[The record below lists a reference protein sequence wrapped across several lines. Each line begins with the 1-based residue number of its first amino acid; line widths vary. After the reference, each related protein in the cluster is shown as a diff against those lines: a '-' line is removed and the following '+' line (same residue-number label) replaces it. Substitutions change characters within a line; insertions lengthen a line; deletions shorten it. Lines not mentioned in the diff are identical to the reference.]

1 VVVFRVRG
9 DWRSRWSAM
18 PPGPAFFRDMYVS
31 KKDTGTW
38 RPEAEGRDRKEATRP
53 TGRTEMLPDPALAG
67 EHPNLNYYIFAK
79 HAPYYRRGNGF
90 NGKVCEGI
98 G

>member
-1 VVVFRVRG
+1 
-9 DWRSRWSAM
+9 
-18 PPGPAFFRDMYVS
+18 MYVS

-67 EHPNLNYYIFAK
+67 GTPRFKLLHF
-79 HAPYYRRGNGF
+79 
-90 NGKVCEGI
+90 CEARAVLPAWQWF
-98 G
+98 